1 MDRAKVF
8 KDYFISRQNTVL
20 IPNEDF
26 GRRKFINVGVNRR
39 LSLSQ
44 IEETSRRHIQEEDMR
59 SGNKQWIHPPDALTK
74 GHILYNVKFYG
85 ECEVDSPKGT
95 EVVKEAIRK
104 RKFNKSIR
112 KTEGQRTPKVEISI
126 SVDGVAIQDPKTK
139 MIRHQYPL
147 HRISYCADDK
157 SDKRMFTFIAKSQ
170 ASNTHYCYVFAS
182 ERNAEEITLT
192 IGQAF
197 DLAYRRFLETQ
208 GKDADLKRAQDALQ
222 RRVKQLEQENTQL
235 KQRIRELEALKDRAD
250 IEQFKQ
256 SNQISSLTDTGPV
269 NQPTVFT
276 FPNNVGETCTDSPQS
291 SPQLSAVGRRLENLM
306 FEPST
311 PDQSQNG
318 ETSPRTLGIISPP
331 PQSSRPRPR
340 SSSLATS
347 TSQLMSTQS
356 PAQASQAPFTSN
368 GQIPSEMDELAALF
382 ESSPMNAHAP
392 ANATYNHT
400 VHNNANPFISPSQDD
415 TDPFGM
421 ASFVPSQAPLKH
433 TMSLDSDMEAG
444 FSQGLSFGTGDFGMD
459 SFDPFNTN

>member
-256 SNQISSLTDTGPV
+256 SNQ
-269 NQPTVFT
+269 
-276 FPNNVGETCTDSPQS
+276 QS